1 MPLDH
6 EEGPRFSSE
15 QRDAILNLAARLQGE
30 HEATV
35 GADELA
41 RAAEEA
47 GIDPRF
53 VQEAAMR
60 MGQKTPPLPRSLLV
74 AFGFFLVQACFF
86 VFIQNPSLPGGR
98 SLSAFELAFAFAMA
112 FFLGLWAAR
121 VRSLRWY
128 VALVPLGMWT
138 ALFFA
143 VGLYATFN
151 GIDQYWAFGDC
162 VAFGITQAAAA
173 LFGAVGA
180 AGLDRLDA
188 PAGERRTL

>member
-1 MPLDH
+1 MPFDH
-6 EEGPRFSSE
+6 EEGPRFTSE
-15 QRDAILNLAARLQGE
+15 QRDAVLNLAARLQGE

-41 RAAEEA
+41 RTAEEA
-47 GIDPRF
+47 GINPRF

-86 VFIQNPSLPGGR
+86 VSIQNPPLPGGR
-98 SLSAFELAFAFAMA
+98 MISGLELSFAFAMA

-128 VALVPLGMWT
+128 IGLVPLGMWT
-138 ALFFA
+138 ALFF
-143 VGLYATFN
+143 VLSLYTTFN
-151 GIDQYWAFGDC
+151 GIDQFWALGHWMAFGL
-162 VAFGITQAAAA
+162 VQAAAA

-188 PAGERRTL
+188 PARDRHVV